1 MTTQHILRV
10 PGAQIRATEPLRVIL
25 ITSSVFGGT
34 GVGKTSVW
42 KDNTDLQPL
51 SNSQSLVIPKFVNDA
66 SGSNLQIGHDLPS
79 CTKAVQ
85 AGPVFF
91 INDRA
96 VQIFDTPG
104 FDDTTLTDTEILRSI
119 SEFLLRLHV
128 QNQPITGVVYI
139 HRITDNRMNGASV
152 RALSLFQK
160 ICGSQAMRN
169 AVIVTN
175 MWSIPRDPQQEVRE
189 NQLKSEYFRS
199 AILDGAKVA
208 RRGGTGPESA
218 RAVLGLLLNCAPVM
232 LALQEELAIRQLP
245 LDETEAGALVDQN
258 LRKRLERQ
266 QREKMEL
273 EEELQEAI
281 RERDRRAQEQL
292 GRFKRDKELEV
303 KLLQEQL
310 DALREAS
317 DLQRQSVSLSRR
329 HEAQHPG
336 GTGSPPGVQSS
347 AGTDGQSSNRPGRGF
362 GLWKRGNR
370 NTP

>member
-42 KDNTDLQPL
+42 KDNTDPQPL

-139 HRITDNRMNGASV
+139 HRITDIRMNGASV

-208 RRGGTGPESA
+208 RRGGTGPE
-218 RAVLGLLLNCAPVM
+218 RT
-232 LALQEELAIRQLP
+232 AIRQLP

-329 HEAQHPG
+329 HEVQHPG
-336 GTGSPPGVQSS
+336 GTGSPPGVHSS
-347 AGTDGQSSNRPGRGF
+347 VGTGGQSSNRPGRGF